1 MSTLHPH
8 QLVITNQILNSLSR
22 KEYPRLFASLR
33 AAHLP
38 RGKVLYELG
47 ERIDYNFFVLSG
59 MISLFATTEEGGTTE
74 ISLIGNEGVAGVS
87 ALLGVNEAP
96 YRMEVQIPGKVM
108 RIRTTVLLEEF
119 GRSGPLRDLMLRYTH
134 SLILEISQ
142 SAACN
147 RFHTIEQRLCRWLLV
162 ARDRVESNILDL
174 TQDALSQMLGS
185 NRTNVTAAASNL
197 KSEGL
202 IEYSRGRIQILDEDK
217 LKKAA
222 CECYRTLLKEQA
234 PGVFARSSNGVFF

>member
-8 QLVITNQILNSLSR
+8 QLMTTNQILNSLSR
-22 KEYPRLFASLR
+22 KDYPALFASLQ

-47 ERIDYNFFVLSG
+47 ERIDYSFFVMSG
-59 MISLFATTEEGGTTE
+59 MISSFATTEDGSTTE
-74 ISLIGNEGVAGVS
+74 LSMIGNEGVAGIS
-87 ALLGVNEAP
+87 AVLGVTEAP
-96 YRMEVQIPGKVM
+96 YRMEVQIAGKGM
-108 RIRTTVLLEEF
+108 RIRTTVLVEEF
-119 GRSGPLRDLMLRYTH
+119 GRTGPLRDLMLRYTH

-142 SAACN
+142 SAACG

-162 ARDRVESNILDL
+162 ARDRVESDILDL
-174 TQDALSQMLGS
+174 TQEALSHMLGS
-185 NRTNVTAAASNL
+185 NRTNVTTAAASL

-202 IEYSRGRIQILDEDK
+202 IEYSRGSIQILDEVK

-222 CECYRTLLKEQA
+222 CECYRSL
-234 PGVFARSSNGVFF
+234 

>member
-1 MSTLHPH
+1 MKQSMATLPPH

-22 KEYPRLFASLR
+22 KEYPALFDSLQ

-38 RGKVLYELG
+38 RGKVLYERG
-47 ERIDYNFFVLSG
+47 ERIDYNFFVMSG
-59 MISLFATTEEGGTTE
+59 MISLFATTEDGGTTE

-87 ALLGVNEAP
+87 AILGVNEAP
-96 YRMEVQIPGKVM
+96 YRMEVQIPGNGM
-108 RIRTTVLLEEF
+108 RIRTTVLVQEF

-134 SLILEISQ
+134 SLILQISQ
-142 SAACN
+142 SAACG

-174 TQDALSQMLGS
+174 TQDALSHMLGS
-185 NRTNVTAAASNL
+185 NRTNVTAAAANL

-222 CECYRTLLKEQA
+222 CECYRS
-234 PGVFARSSNGVFF
+234 P

>member
-8 QLVITNQILNSLSR
+8 QLVTTNQILNSLSR
-22 KEYPRLFASLR
+22 KDYPALFASLQ

-47 ERIDYNFFVLSG
+47 EPIDYSFFVMSG
-59 MISLFATTEEGGTTE
+59 MISLFATTEDGSTTE
-74 ISLIGNEGVAGVS
+74 ISMIGNEGVVGIS
-87 ALLGVNEAP
+87 AVLGVTEAP
-96 YRMEVQIPGKVM
+96 YRMEVQIPGKGM
-108 RIRTTVLLEEF
+108 RIRTTVLVEEF

-134 SLILEISQ
+134 SLILQISQ
-142 SAACN
+142 SAACG

-162 ARDRVESNILDL
+162 ARDRVESDILHL
-174 TQDALSQMLGS
+174 TQEALSHMLGS
-185 NRTNVTAAASNL
+185 NRTNVTTAAASL

-202 IEYSRGRIQILDEDK
+202 IEYSRGSIQILDEVK

-222 CECYRTLLKEQA
+222 CECYRVL
-234 PGVFARSSNGVFF
+234 

>member
-1 MSTLHPH
+1 MKQPMATLHPH

-22 KEYPRLFASLR
+22 KEYPALFASLQ

-38 RGKVLYELG
+38 RGQVLYELG
-47 ERIDYNFFVLSG
+47 ERIDYNFFVMSG
-59 MISLFATTEEGGTTE
+59 MISLFATTEDGSTTE
-74 ISLIGNEGVAGVS
+74 LSLIGNEGVAGIS

-96 YRMEVQIPGKVM
+96 YRMEVQIPGKGM
-108 RIRTTVLLEEF
+108 RIRTTVLVEEF

-134 SLILEISQ
+134 SLILQISQ
-142 SAACN
+142 SAACG

-162 ARDRVESNILDL
+162 ARDRVESDILLL
-174 TQDALSQMLGS
+174 TQEALSHMLGS
-185 NRTNVTAAASNL
+185 NRTNVTTAAANL

-202 IEYSRGRIQILDEDK
+202 IEYSRGSIQILDEEK

-222 CECYRTLLKEQA
+222 CKCYGAL
-234 PGVFARSSNGVFF
+234 

>member
-8 QLVITNQILNSLSR
+8 QFMITNQILNSLSQQ
-22 KEYPRLFASLR
+22 EYPALFASLQ

-47 ERIDYNFFVLSG
+47 ERIDYNFFVMSG
-59 MISLFATTEEGGTTE
+59 MISLFATTEDGGTTE

-108 RIRTTVLLEEF
+108 RIRTPVLVEEF
-119 GRSGPLRDLMLRYTH
+119 GRIGPLRDLMLRYTH
-134 SLILEISQ
+134 SLILQISQ
-142 SAACN
+142 SVACGH
-147 RFHTIEQRLCRWLLV
+147 FHTIEQRLCRWLLV

-185 NRTNVTAAASNL
+185 NRTNVTAAASSL

-222 CECYRTLLKEQA
+222 CECYRTLLKEQS
-234 PGVFARSSNGVFF
+234 PSIFARNSNGVFF

>member
-8 QLVITNQILNSLSR
+8 QLVTTNQILNSLSR
-22 KEYPRLFASLR
+22 KDYPALFASLQ

-47 ERIDYNFFVLSG
+47 ERIDYSFFVMSG
-59 MISLFATTEEGGTTE
+59 MISVFATTEDGSTTE
-74 ISLIGNEGVAGVS
+74 LSMIGNEGVAGIS
-87 ALLGVNEAP
+87 AVLGVTEAP
-96 YRMEVQIPGKVM
+96 YRMEVQIAGTGM
-108 RIRTTVLLEEF
+108 RIRTTVLVEEF

-134 SLILEISQ
+134 SLILQISQ
-142 SAACN
+142 SAACG

-162 ARDRVESNILDL
+162 ARDRVESDILDL
-174 TQDALSQMLGS
+174 TQEALSHMLGS
-185 NRTNVTAAASNL
+185 NRTNVTTAAASL

-202 IEYSRGRIQILDEDK
+202 IEYSRGSIQILDEVK

-222 CECYRTLLKEQA
+222 CECYRSL
-234 PGVFARSSNGVFF
+234 

>member
-8 QLVITNQILNSLSR
+8 QLVTTNQILNSLSR
-22 KEYPRLFASLR
+22 KDYPALFASLQ

-47 ERIDYNFFVLSG
+47 ERIDYSFFVMSG
-59 MISLFATTEEGGTTE
+59 MISLFATTEDGSTTE
-74 ISLIGNEGVAGVS
+74 ISMIGNEGVAGIS
-87 ALLGVNEAP
+87 AVLGVTEAP
-96 YRMEVQIPGKVM
+96 YRMEVQIPGKGM
-108 RIRTTVLLEEF
+108 RIRTTILVEEF

-134 SLILEISQ
+134 SLILQISQ
-142 SAACN
+142 SAACG

-162 ARDRVESNILDL
+162 ARDRVESDILDL
-174 TQDALSQMLGS
+174 TQEALSHMLGS
-185 NRTNVTAAASNL
+185 NRTNVTTAAASL

-202 IEYSRGRIQILDEDK
+202 IEYSRGSIQILDEVK

-222 CECYRTLLKEQA
+222 CECYRAL
-234 PGVFARSSNGVFF
+234 